1 VGTHPIFFEV
11 DVNARFISL
20 RVRKLHK
27 MGRGDIEKK
36 GVRRFADADFCEVLE
51 EEANKGLGSESIGM
65 V

>member
-1 VGTHPIFFEV
+1 
-11 DVNARFISL
+11 L

-36 GVRRFADADFCEVLE
+36 GVRRSADAQFCAVLE

-65 V
+65 G